1 MTPRLVAYDER
12 MHMDVARNALLGALP
27 GAEIER
33 LEPYLKKVPL
43 TPGQRLLN
51 SGEPLSQL
59 YFPLEG
65 AVSRLV
71 HLITGE
77 TVEAGIVGSDGVV
90 GLPVALGGTHS
101 YGIAEVQA
109 AGSAVCLSAADYAEH
124 VRASQ
129 SPLFEALVLYTNF
142 YIAMLTQLTA
152 CHCVHRIERR
162 LSRLILTL
170 DDRTANG
177 AVRVTHDT
185 LAEFLGVHRPS
196 VTYALQALA
205 ETGALRSERRRI
217 AILDRPAL
225 ERHACE
231 CYTGIREA
239 TGAAIQQ
246 IKKHLRV

>member
-1 MTPRLVAYDER
+1 MTARSVAYDER
-12 MHMDVARNALLGALP
+12 MHTDVARNAVLAALP
-27 GAEIER
+27 DGELER
-33 LEPYLKKVPL
+33 LEPYLKKIPL
-43 TPGQRLLN
+43 APGQRLLN
-51 SGEPLSQL
+51 SGEPLVQL

-101 YGIAEVQA
+101 YGIAEVQSP
-109 AGSAVCLSAADYAEH
+109 GSALCLSAADYAEH
-124 VRASQ
+124 VRAAQ

-170 DDRTANG
+170 DDRAPNG

-205 ETGALRSERRRI
+205 ETGALSSERRRI
-217 AILDRPAL
+217 VILDRPAL
-225 ERHACE
+225 EEHACE
-231 CYTGIREA
+231 CYTAIREA
-239 TGAAIQQ
+239 TLAAINQ
-246 IKKHLRV
+246 IRKHLRG

>member
-1 MTPRLVAYDER
+1 MVAYDEL
-12 MHMDVARNALLGALP
+12 MHTDVAKNALLGALP
-27 GAEIER
+27 DAELER

-59 YFPLEG
+59 TFPLEG

-77 TVEAGIVGSDGVV
+77 TVEAGIVGNDGVL

-101 YGIAEVQA
+101 FGVAEVQSP
-109 AGSAVCLSAADYAEH
+109 GSAVCLSAADYAEH
-124 VRASQ
+124 VRAQ
-129 SPLFEALVLYTNF
+129 KSPLFDALVLYTNF
-142 YIAMLTQLTA
+142 YIAILTQLTA

-170 DDRTANG
+170 DDRSPNG
-177 AVRVTHDT
+177 AVRITHDT

-205 ETGALRSERRRI
+205 ETGALSSERRRI
-217 AILDRPAL
+217 VIRDRFAL
-225 ERHACE
+225 EAHACE

-239 TGAAIQQ
+239 TRAGIEQ
-246 IKKHLRV
+246 IKNRLRG